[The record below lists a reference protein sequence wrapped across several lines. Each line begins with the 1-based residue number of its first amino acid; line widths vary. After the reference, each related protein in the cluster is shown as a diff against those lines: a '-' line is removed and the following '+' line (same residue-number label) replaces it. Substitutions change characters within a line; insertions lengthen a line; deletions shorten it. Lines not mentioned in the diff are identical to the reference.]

1 MTGRTVAM
9 AIAPGAL
16 HPWDLYELGVVA
28 SIFGTPQP
36 DLADPWYE
44 LRVCSVTP
52 EPDTQEMGFGAFLRP
67 RYGLAELLAADTVI
81 VPSVAQDCVTAE
93 RELPGELLDALAE
106 AHRRGSRMVALCD
119 GTFALAAAG
128 LLHGRRVTAHWEH
141 APLLAER
148 YPSVEVDGSVLYV
161 DDDDILTSAGMTAA
175 LDLCLHLVRRDL
187 GAAVANRLARRMVIP
202 PHRSGGQAQFV
213 DLTVPARAEDDLGP
227 VLQWAIAHLAE
238 PLTVETLAA
247 KANMSERTFHRR
259 LQRSTGAT
267 PMQWLLGQRLAHAQS
282 LLESTDYGIERI
294 SRMCGLGTA
303 TNLRRHFSGVVGVS
317 PAEYRRT
324 FRQGEPADVRPGR
337 QFGVIVP
344 AGARGL
350 RPARV
355 HASAPGSA

>member
-9 AIAPGAL
+9 ALAPGAL

-36 DLADPWYE
+36 DLADPWYDF
-44 LRVCSVTP
+44 RVCSVTSATDAQP
-52 EPDTQEMGFGAFLRP
+52 MGFGAFLRP
-67 RYGLAELLAADTVI
+67 EYGLAELLEADTVI

-93 RELPGELLDALAE
+93 RELPRELLDALVE
-106 AHRRGSRMVALCD
+106 AHRRGARIVALCD

-128 LLHGRRVTAHWEH
+128 ILHGRRVTAHWEH
-141 APLLAER
+141 APLLAKR
-148 YPSVEVDGSVLYV
+148 YPSIEVDGSVLYV

-187 GAAVANRLARRMVIP
+187 GAVVANGLARRMVIP

-213 DLTVPARAEDDLGP
+213 DLTIPARTEDDLGP
-227 VLQWAIAHLAE
+227 VLQWAIAHLDE

-247 KANMSERTFHRR
+247 KANMSQRTFHRR
-259 LQRSTGAT
+259 LQQSTGVT

-294 SRMCGLGTA
+294 SRMSGLGTA
-303 TNLRRHFSGVVGVS
+303 TNLRRHFSGVIGVT

-324 FRQGEPADVRPGR
+324 FQRRS
-337 QFGVIVP
+337 P
-344 AGARGL
+344 AGSGAGRK
-350 RPARV
+350 PRV
-355 HASAPGSA
+355 GSAAD

>member
-67 RYGLAELLAADTVI
+67 QYGLAEMLAADTVI
-81 VPSVAQDCVTAE
+81 VPSVAQDCLTAE
-93 RELPGELLDALAE
+93 RELPGELLDALTE
-106 AHRRGSRMVALCD
+106 AHRRGARMVALCD

-161 DDDDILTSAGMTAA
+161 DDEDILTSAGMTAA

-227 VLQWAIAHLAE
+227 VLQWAIAHLDE

-294 SRMCGLGTA
+294 SRMSGLGTA

-324 FRQGEPADVRPGR
+324 FRQGEPADVRPAR
-337 QFGVIVP
+337 QSGMSVP
-344 AGARGL
+344 ADARGL
-350 RPARV
+350 RPVRV
-355 HASAPGSA
+355 HASAPKSV